1 MSPVRIHEFHNN
13 VSLQLFV
20 TLIHSEA
27 AENVDNR
34 TWGYKVP
41 GYGTRFGTDF
51 SQGDRH
57 GISQFLHFL
66 VFQDKDDM
74 L

>member
-1 MSPVRIHEFHNN
+1 MNLVRIHEFHH
-13 VSLQLFV
+13 VSLLLFV

-27 AENVDNR
+27 AESVDNR

-51 SQGDRH
+51 SQGDLHKIPR
-57 GISQFLHFL
+57 FLHYL
-66 VFQDKDDM
+66 VFQN
-74 L
+74 